1 MPITNVRLD
10 GVPATWVSRLVPHP
24 PAAQRPRA
32 INGGHKSYRSERGWW
47 FELQCG
53 DSELAAEEG
62 FEELRTAYENT
73 TNGIV
78 LLEYVDGDGSEV
90 AVDCIWDEDVAAAF
104 RWGNQAERFTVNI
117 YESASGTPFT
127 RNGGSS

>member
-10 GVPATWVSRLVPHP
+10 GQEMTWVARLHPHP
-24 PAAQRPRA
+24 PAGNRPRA
-32 INGGHKSYRSERGWW
+32 INGGHKSFRTERGWW
-47 FELQCG
+47 FELQSG
-53 DSELAAEEG
+53 DGEYASEESIV
-62 FEELRTAYENT
+62 ELRAAYESM

-78 LLEYVDGDGSEV
+78 LLEYVDGDGSDV

-104 RWGNQAERFTVNI
+104 RWGNQAERFTVNL
-117 YESASGTPFT
+117 YESASGMPFT